1 MPPGNKLSMQRH
13 QERSE
18 HWFIAEGTATVYT
31 INTTKQLILTPSTP
45 VDIPAGTWHQGVN
58 DSDEPAHIVEIWKGS
73 SELLSEDD
81 ITRWT

>member
-1 MPPGNKLSMQRH
+1 MQKH
-13 QERSE
+13 KHRSE
-18 HWFIAEGTATVYT
+18 TWNLVSGTAHILTGAELPH
-31 INTTKQLILTPSTP
+31 TKQLILTPSTP